1 MKVLV
6 ACEESQAVCIAF
18 RKLGHEAYSCDTQEC
33 SGGHPEWH
41 IKGDV
46 LPLINGNKPFITMD
60 GDLHAIVGTWDLLIA
75 FPPCTYLTNAGSVR
89 LRIKGEIN
97 KERMEKAVE
106 AKAFFMKFLE
116 ADCQKICVETPT
128 PGKSTSCRN
137 IPKRYNRGGSD
148 TLTRSGLACGLKT
161 SPPLTPT
168 DIIREGVTPYV
179 NGGCKDAHG
188 NYRRFQGRN
197 ERDPKTRSKTFPGVA
212 QAMARQWGGD
222 MSG

>member
-1 MKVLV
+1 MKITYNV
-6 ACEESQAVCIAF
+6 QAPD
-18 RKLGHEAYSCDTQEC
+18 R
-33 SGGHPEWH
+33 
-41 IKGDV
+41 
-46 LPLINGNKPFITMD
+46 
-60 GDLHAIVGTWDLLIA
+60 
-75 FPPCTYLTNAGSVR
+75 
-89 LRIKGEIN
+89 
-97 KERMEKAVE
+97 
-106 AKAFFMKFLE
+106 
-116 ADCQKICVETPT
+116 
-128 PGKSTSCRN
+128 
-137 IPKRYNRGGSD
+137 RGF
-148 TLTRSGLACGLKT
+148 ACGLKT

>member
-1 MKVLV
+1 M
-6 ACEESQAVCIAF
+6 
-18 RKLGHEAYSCDTQEC
+18 RTP
-33 SGGHPEWH
+33 HPE
-41 IKGDV
+41 
-46 LPLINGNKPFITMD
+46 
-60 GDLHAIVGTWDLLIA
+60 
-75 FPPCTYLTNAGSVR
+75 
-89 LRIKGEIN
+89 
-97 KERMEKAVE
+97 
-106 AKAFFMKFLE
+106 
-116 ADCQKICVETPT
+116 
-128 PGKSTSCRN
+128 KSTSCRN

>member
-1 MKVLV
+1 MKTRECDVGG
-6 ACEESQAVCIAF
+6 AVRLPKQF
-18 RKLGHEAYSCDTQEC
+18 YERPLTLEGTP
-33 SGGHPEWH
+33 HPE
-41 IKGDV
+41 
-46 LPLINGNKPFITMD
+46 
-60 GDLHAIVGTWDLLIA
+60 
-75 FPPCTYLTNAGSVR
+75 
-89 LRIKGEIN
+89 
-97 KERMEKAVE
+97 
-106 AKAFFMKFLE
+106 KF
-116 ADCQKICVETPT
+116 
-128 PGKSTSCRN
+128 TSCRN
-137 IPKRYNRGGSD
+137 IPKRYSRGGSD

-212 QAMARQWGGD
+212 QAMAQQWGGD

>member
-1 MKVLV
+1 MKITYNVQ
-6 ACEESQAVCIAF
+6 APDRRGFAKSEEVKAIEDFLTSGNAKNMCF
-18 RKLGHEAYSCDTQEC
+18 EYDT
-33 SGGHPEWH
+33 
-41 IKGDV
+41 
-46 LPLINGNKPFITMD
+46 
-60 GDLHAIVGTWDLLIA
+60 
-75 FPPCTYLTNAGSVR
+75 
-89 LRIKGEIN
+89 
-97 KERMEKAVE
+97 KEE
-106 AKAFFMKFLE
+106 AKNKLAT
-116 ADCQKICVETPT
+116 IS
-128 PGKSTSCRN
+128 GHNS
-137 IPKRYNRGGSD
+137 RGGSD

-212 QAMARQWGGD
+212 QAMAQQWGGD